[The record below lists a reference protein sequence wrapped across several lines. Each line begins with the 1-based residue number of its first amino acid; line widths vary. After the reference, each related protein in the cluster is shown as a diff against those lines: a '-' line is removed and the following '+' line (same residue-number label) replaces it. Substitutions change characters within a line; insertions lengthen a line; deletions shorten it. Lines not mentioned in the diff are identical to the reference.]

1 MNIVVALIKN
11 VPQIVLEYRAKLV
24 ATAHQEKCVVAESV
38 AENVRDLVLEN
49 RVQGLDTARLA
60 HHAVTEYAL

>member
-49 RVQGLDTARLA
+49 RVQGLHTARVA
-60 HHAVTEYAL
+60 HHAVTEYVL

>member
-24 ATAHQEKCVVAESV
+24 ATAHQENCVVVESV

-49 RVQGLDTARLA
+49 RVQGLDTACLA